1 MQYNSH
7 ANSRFLGFFGLFIV
21 VGIALFWVMLCG
33 LRAVHSLP
41 APPLAATSCID
52 EKFKYL
58 AEQAIDNVD
67 FLAIGSSVTW
77 RNLDLTPFI
86 PAGIT
91 SDPLNAAPCYLNFHQ
106 TAFLGEFLLDHLNH
120 VKTVMTIVAPRD
132 FEQCSQGDRTFF
144 DRDQAASY
152 VFGHGSPFLI
162 YATNFRPLPFFK
174 DAVAVARRRSD
185 IAVPGGSVV
194 MGPFGA
200 GPIEG
205 HIDEA
210 IDWPPPAVL
219 DKECFRAL
227 TAFEQFL
234 KGRGLEFIVIRFPT
248 RPSLRPKGDS
258 QREIEDNFDR
268 QLRESLHAETT
279 MLIPGRTLLDDHT
292 DYFDNV
298 HFSWHGAQA
307 FSVALANQIQSMTAS
322 TIHQKGM

>member
-7 ANSRFLGFFGLFIV
+7 TNYRFLGFFGLFIV
-21 VGIALFWVMLCG
+21 AGITLFWVMLCG
-33 LRAVHSLP
+33 LRSVHSLP

-58 AEQAIDNVD
+58 AERAIDNVD

-77 RNLDLTPFI
+77 RNLDLTPFVSTRI
-86 PAGIT
+86 A

-106 TAFLGEFLLDHLNH
+106 TVFLGEFLLDHLKH

-132 FEQCSQGDRTFF
+132 FEQCSQGDGAFF
-144 DRDQAASY
+144 DKDQAASY

-174 DAVAVARRRSD
+174 DVIAIARRRSD
-185 IAVPGGSVV
+185 VTVPGGSVV
-194 MGPFGA
+194 MGPYGS

-234 KGRGLEFIVIRFPT
+234 KARGIEFIVVRFPT
-248 RPSLRPKGDS
+248 RPSLRPKGDP

-268 QLRESLHAETT
+268 QLRESLDAETT
-279 MLIPGRTLLDDHT
+279 MLVPGRSLLDDRAA
-292 DYFDNV
+292 YFDNV

-307 FSVALANQIQSMTAS
+307 FSVALANQIQSMMTS
-322 TIHQKGM
+322 MTRQKEM